1 MKKLL
6 TILFLIPIIAQG
18 QRPMVA
24 GWNENKVK
32 VLPSNFYLPTMI
44 FLPPDYF
51 DAGSATKKYPVMFAF
66 HGSGQADSDGS
77 GTQINDTVKV
87 LDDGWIKNIS
97 NNGSTSY
104 THEGTTKTL
113 GTDVPTANDI
123 NGNSRTLIIIAIQA
137 QSYGVNPSWFPNAF
151 SDVTGRLGLRMDT
164 SMVYLYGYSAGNW
177 AATGIITK
185 NTDTTF
191 NRYISAIVVNS
202 GATQDLTPHSDFKK
216 IADRM
221 IPTFLFAGVNDATYY
236 GHMDK
241 ERDTINFYSNPDVA
255 IFDSVPG
262 QGHSGFSS
270 NTLNS
275 KTWTKLGGTNII
287 TWMMTKRNNYATTW
301 TPPVGGSS
309 PVANAGA
316 NQNINMPKKTATLS
330 GSGSTG
336 TITSISWTHIS
347 SSPTKRSQEGTI
359 SNSTFLT
366 ATINNIPRGIHT
378 YRLSVSDG
386 TTTTTD
392 DVVITAYGFKSRTP
406 AVNNEKFNLAPSNGE
421 YYFPNILSSYP
432 SINGGDTIYL
442 TQSAG
447 LCQFYGEGTDG
458 GWGGDSLNPVVI
470 TAAPGVVLGGAFR
483 CNGQYIKITG
493 ITFRPNTSTAIA
505 GIVLPAKHRNVEV
518 TNCFFDGSENAIYA
532 KSIVDSNDVLTYNL
546 NWDFYGNYFHHNT
559 IQDTRG
565 EGMYLNHTFSDEED
579 LGNSDYGD
587 YTPIKMTNLVVSWNT
602 LRRIGWDGIQTS
614 NAPNV
619 TITHNT
625 IDSTGLI
632 CKSSQLFGIIIGG
645 YGYGR
650 VDSNDIR
657 NTKSAAIALF
667 GGDSCKARGNFIYNA
682 GYADIQ
688 TDLNCGTG
696 NAFTAIYAN
705 DNRVASIGSPSPG
718 LALAIEN
725 NCIQQLTSYAGG
737 AAVENRDGNSTT
749 RAGYIRNNK
758 LLDPLSR
765 STSVTIQS
773 NTTGDVMTG
782 NTLAACVGNIPP
794 LARAGNDQLTSE
806 TFTILNGSTSTDPDG
821 TISTY
826 LWEQVSG
833 PNGATFSNTNQQ
845 VTILTSLVP
854 GTYRFR
860 LTVTDNLGSVSSDEV
875 DVTVL
880 GIAPVIKSR
889 IDLKKR
895 IEN

>member
-1 MKKLL
+1 MKKILI
-6 TILFLIPIIAQG
+6 ILFLIPVLAQG
-18 QRPMVA
+18 QRAMVA

-32 VLPSNFYLPTMI
+32 ILSSNYYYPAMIRLPS
-44 FLPPDYF
+44 DYF
-51 DAGSATKKYPVMFAF
+51 DAASATKRYPIIFMF
-66 HGSGQADSDGS
+66 HGTGKAGS
-77 GTQINDTVKV
+77 DTVKV
-87 LDDGWIKNIS
+87 LEEGWPKNLS

-104 THEGTTKTL
+104 THEGTTKTV
-113 GTDVPTANDI
+113 GSDNPTANDF
-123 NGNSRTLIIIAIQA
+123 NGNSRTAIIIVPQA
-137 QSYGVNPSWFPNAF
+137 TSYGINPAWVPYMFA
-151 SDVTGRLGLRMDT
+151 DVTGRLGLRVDST
-164 SMVYLYGYSAGNW
+164 MVGLYGLSAGGW
-177 AATGIITK
+177 GSLGTISK
-185 NTDTTF
+185 NTDTSMMRF
-191 NRYISAIVVNS
+191 VSAIIVNS

-216 IADRM
+216 IADRK
-221 IPTFLFAGVNDATYY
+221 IPILLVSGASDVSYRDQ
-236 GHMDK
+236 MRK
-241 ERDTINFYSNPDVA
+241 VRDTVNFYSSPDVA
-255 IFDSVPG
+255 INEEVAG
-262 QGHSGFSS
+262 QGHSGFDA
-270 NTLNS
+270 NALNS
-275 KTWTKLGGTNII
+275 KTWTGTGGLNFIQWFMLQHNTN
-287 TWMMTKRNNYATTW
+287 ATTW
-301 TPPVGGSS
+301 VPSGSSS

-316 NQNINMPKKTATLS
+316 NQSVNMPKKTVTLS

-359 SNSTFLT
+359 GNSTSLT
-366 ATINNIPRGIHT
+366 TTINNIPRGIHT

-406 AVNNEKFNLAPSNGE
+406 AVNNEKFNLTPSGGE

-505 GIVLPAKHRNVEV
+505 GIVLPAKHRNIEV

-632 CKSSQLFGIIIGG
+632 CKSSQLFGAMIGG
-645 YGYGR
+645 YSWGR

-657 NTKSAAIALF
+657 NTRSAGIF
-667 GGDSCKARGNFIYNA
+667 IGGGDTIKARGNFLYNC

-688 TDLNCGTG
+688 TDLNCNTG
-696 NAFTAIYAN
+696 NPFTAIYAN
-705 DNRVASIGSPSPG
+705 DNRIASIGSPSPG
-718 LALAIEN
+718 LVLVVEN
-725 NCIQQLTSYAGG
+725 NCIQQLTSYGGG
-737 AAVENRDGNSTT
+737 AAVESRDGNGTT
-749 RAGYIRNNK
+749 RPGFIRNNK

-773 NTTGDVMTG
+773 NTTGDVLTG

-794 LARAGNDQLTSE
+794 LARAGVDHLTSE
-806 TFTILNGSTSTDPDG
+806 TFALLDGSLSTDPDG

-833 PNGATFSNTNQQ
+833 PTGANFSNTNQPITI
-845 VTILTSLVP
+845 VTTLAP
-854 GTYRFR
+854 GTYKFR

-875 DVTVL
+875 DITVL
-880 GIAPVIKSR
+880 AIAPTNKSR